1 MGAKA
6 EQALTAEHLLSG
18 NGNSSGGDL
27 VTEPESL
34 VTKPIGN
41 KTLKPTF
48 WRS

>member
-6 EQALTAEHLLSG
+6 EQALTAEHLLS
-18 NGNSSGGDL
+18 GDL